1 MAATKIYNFSFG
13 SIKLTKGHVQF
24 TINRKEFTYD
34 RLEEIETF
42 FHKTKANEFLTFD
55 KVEEKEGHVVLTFYF
70 VEQLKPVV
78 SIRNEAYVVKLAI
91 AQAIMLDEI
100 VTKTTDFV
108 SLHPATVYYHPMST
122 IRYSYH
128 ANKLMPREEKY
139 THLQRYKALVL
150 AILTNQPYEKCLKEP
165 ERLEK
170 RANDLVRSI
179 MHAQTVEEMQHL
191 LTDAYDFVAYHTVQE
206 QDSERRKWRFRAMLG
221 IALTAFIGL
230 VSVGYMKQSANEQQA
245 LAIEQLTSAYE
256 EEKLGQE
263 AATMFET
270 GQYESAVPLFLELGN
285 SSLDIATK
293 LIEQEQWQLA
303 VQTEP
308 ATLEAVIADLYEKGE
323 EKDLLDLTITDGEP
337 EYAQK
342 LAQEKAIVSYDAAQ
356 MSADLPFISDEN
368 TLFRMGQMFVEKGD
382 MAGAREVL
390 NKTQDARLN
399 RAIELKQAE
408 MELASAKEKLVA
420 IQSENTE
427 GQQDQAKVQQVK
439 IQELE
444 AKIQG
449 LKGG

>member
-1 MAATKIYNFSFG
+1 MAFSSYVRYCVNGF
-13 SIKLTKGHVQF
+13 
-24 TINRKEFTYD
+24 Y
-34 RLEEIETF
+34 RL
-42 FHKTKANEFLTFD
+42 
-55 KVEEKEGHVVLTFYF
+55 VG
-70 VEQLKPVV
+70 
-78 SIRNEAYVVKLAI
+78 
-91 AQAIMLDEI
+91 
-100 VTKTTDFV
+100 
-108 SLHPATVYYHPMST
+108 
-122 IRYSYH
+122 
-128 ANKLMPREEKY
+128 
-139 THLQRYKALVL
+139 
-150 AILTNQPYEKCLKEP
+150 
-165 ERLEK
+165 
-170 RANDLVRSI
+170 
-179 MHAQTVEEMQHL
+179 
-191 LTDAYDFVAYHTVQE
+191 
-206 QDSERRKWRFRAMLG
+206 
-221 IALTAFIGL
+221 
-230 VSVGYMKQSANEQQA
+230 VGYMKQSANEQQA

-263 AATMFET
+263 AVTMFEA
-270 GQYESAVPLFLELGN
+270 GQYEAAVPLFLELGN
-285 SSLDIATK
+285 SSMNIATK
-293 LIEQEQWQLA
+293 LIEQEQWQLSL
-303 VQTEP
+303 QTEP
-308 ATLEAVIADLYEKGE
+308 AALEDVIAALYEKGE
-323 EKDLLDLTITDGEP
+323 EKDLLDLTLADGEL

-427 GQQDQAKVQQVK
+427 DQQDQAKVQRVK